1 MNKNTLTKSVLAM
14 LLLSSSL
21 AIAETEYP
29 ATNFEPTVLFHDE
42 DANSKAKAN
51 KPNTASASQ
60 EASSTSQ
67 EAAKPA
73 SSAATTSVAKEES
86 KSASSAATATS
97 TSSAPASSSASSST
111 AEGDSNLVSIFLG
124 LIAAGAVGFFLKNQ
138 ARVSNRDSGSASNES
153 GFKPDSSGLSGVAR
167 YLKNIEAA
175 KGTGVA
181 RYIDKQKA
189 IDEAKAAAAAEAA
202 KIAAE
207 STGVAKYIKQNANAP
222 KKAEAAVVTQASDD
236 GETGVARYLRNRS

>member
-73 SSAATTSVAKEES
+73 SSASTTSAAKIES
-86 KSASSAATATS
+86 KSASSATSATT
-97 TSSAPASSSASSST
+97 SAPASSSASSST